1 MKTAQILVLG
11 IALVAGGA
19 AAYIMSQPSEAPP
32 AQVVAAPPVD
42 TVKVLVA
49 AGDLNVGTALSAND
63 LKWQE
68 WPTATA
74 SGATYITT
82 ANAPNGIQDW
92 TGAVVRIPFAAGEPI
107 RAQKLIK
114 AGGSGFLS
122 AILPAGM
129 RAVTIN
135 IAVDTAA
142 GGFILPNDRVDVI
155 MARRDPETTKQT
167 GAESWSSETILRDV
181 RILAIDQQI
190 SDKEGEKT
198 IKGATATLELSP
210 KQAETIA
217 VAKAMGTL
225 SLALRSLADS
235 APKAGDAGGA
245 RVTLTTRGMTS
256 AEVLSGNGNDAEQ
269 QGLAVV
275 RYGTGA
281 PVSTS
286 PTAQ

>member
-1 MKTAQILVLG
+1 MKTAQIAVLG
-11 IALVAGGA
+11 IALVAGGG
-19 AAYIMSQPSEAPP
+19 AAYLMSQPSAPAP
-32 AQVVAAPPVD
+32 APVVPVATVE

-49 AGDLNVGTALSAND
+49 AGDINVGTALSPSD

-74 SGATYITT
+74 GGSSYITE
-82 ANAPNGIQDW
+82 ASSPGAIAEW
-92 TGAVVRIPFAAGEPI
+92 TGAVVRIPFVTGEPI

-135 IAVDTAA
+135 ITVDTAA

-167 GAESWSSETILRDV
+167 GSESWSSETILRDV

-190 SDKEGEKT
+190 QDKDGEKT
-198 IKGATATLELSP
+198 IKGATATIELNP
-210 KQAETIA
+210 KQVETIA

-225 SLALRSLADS
+225 SLSLRSLADA
-235 APKAGDAGGA
+235 APKAGQAGGIGA
-245 RVTLTTRGMTS
+245 VLTTRGTTTS
-256 AEVLSGNGNDAEQ
+256 EILNGTGDQ
-269 QGLAVV
+269 DGLAVV
-275 RYGTGA
+275 RYGSGA
-281 PVSTS
+281 T
-286 PTAQ
+286 TAPAAQ

>member
-1 MKTAQILVLG
+1 MKTAQIAVLG
-11 IALVAGGA
+11 IALVAGGG
-19 AAYIMSQPSEAPP
+19 AAYLMSQPATPPP
-32 AQVVAAPPVD
+32 APVVAAAPTVE

-49 AGDLNVGTALSAND
+49 AGDINVGTALSPND

-68 WPTATA
+68 WPAATA
-74 SGATYITT
+74 GGGTYITEAAT
-82 ANAPNGIQDW
+82 PGGIQEW
-92 TGAVVRIPFAAGEPI
+92 TGAVVRIPFVAGEPI

-135 IAVDTAA
+135 ITVDTAA

-155 MARRDPETTKQT
+155 MARRDTETTKQT
-167 GAESWSSETILRDV
+167 GNESWSSETILRDV

-190 SDKEGEKT
+190 QDKDGEKT
-198 IKGATATLELSP
+198 IKGATATIELNP

-217 VAKAMGTL
+217 VAKAMGVL
-225 SLALRSLADS
+225 SLSLRSLADA
-235 APKAGDAGGA
+235 APKAGEAGGVGGVL
-245 RVTLTTRGMTS
+245 RTRGTTS
-256 AEVLSGNGNDAEQ
+256 ADVLTGNGEQ
-269 QGLAVV
+269 NGLAVV

-281 PVSTS
+281 PAAA
-286 PTAQ
+286 TAP

>member
-1 MKTAQILVLG
+1 MKTAQIAVLG
-11 IALVAGGA
+11 IALVAGGG
-19 AAYIMSQPSEAPP
+19 AAYLMSQPATVPSAP
-32 AQVVAAPPVD
+32 VVVVPTVD
-42 TVKVLVA
+42 SVKVLVA
-49 AGDLNVGTALSAND
+49 AGDINVGTALSAND

-68 WPTATA
+68 WPVATA
-74 SGATYITT
+74 GSAAYITEST
-82 ANAPNGIQDW
+82 SPGGIQEW
-92 TGAVVRIPFAAGEPI
+92 TGAIVRIPFVAGEPI

-129 RAVTIN
+129 RAVTVN
-135 IAVDTAA
+135 ITADTAA

-167 GAESWSSETILRDV
+167 GADSWSSETILRDI
-181 RILAIDQQI
+181 RILAIDQSVQET
-190 SDKEGEKT
+190 EGVKANA
-198 IKGATATLELSP
+198 KAATATLELSP

-225 SLALRSLADS
+225 SLALRSLADA
-235 APKAGDAGGA
+235 APKAGEVGG
-245 RVTLTTRGMTS
+245 VLTTRGTTA
-256 AEVLSGNGNDAEQ
+256 AEILNGTGEQ
-269 QGLAVV
+269 SGLAVV

-281 PVSTS
+281 PVAVS

>member
-32 AQVVAAPPVD
+32 APVAAAPPVD

-74 SGATYITT
+74 SGSAYITT

-92 TGAVVRIPFAAGEPI
+92 TGAVVRIPFSAGEPI

-129 RAVTIN
+129 RAV
-135 IAVDTAA
+135 
-142 GGFILPNDRVDVI
+142 
-155 MARRDPETTKQT
+155 
-167 GAESWSSETILRDV
+167 
-181 RILAIDQQI
+181 
-190 SDKEGEKT
+190 
-198 IKGATATLELSP
+198 
-210 KQAETIA
+210 
-217 VAKAMGTL
+217 
-225 SLALRSLADS
+225 
-235 APKAGDAGGA
+235 
-245 RVTLTTRGMTS
+245 
-256 AEVLSGNGNDAEQ
+256 
-269 QGLAVV
+269 
-275 RYGTGA
+275 
-281 PVSTS
+281 
-286 PTAQ
+286 